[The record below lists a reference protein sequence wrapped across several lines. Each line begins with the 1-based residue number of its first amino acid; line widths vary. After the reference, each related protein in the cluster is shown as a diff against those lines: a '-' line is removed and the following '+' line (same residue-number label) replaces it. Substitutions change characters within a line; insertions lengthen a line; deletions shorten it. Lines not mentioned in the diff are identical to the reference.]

1 MCAGVHSQGEL
12 QSTALSRFVR
22 FDRVCEVLVGGV
34 MKSGVSQNEAEECGC
49 VVFGVIIGSYVASY
63 TGKVCLV
70 YILGSDW
77 ESNVANISSIFRSR
91 CAEAGGAM
99 RAKPARRRRST
110 AT

>member
-1 MCAGVHSQGEL
+1 MNCRIDGEL
-12 QSTALSRFVR
+12 RIT
-22 FDRVCEVLVGGV
+22 
-34 MKSGVSQNEAEECGC
+34 GVSG
-49 VVFGVIIGSYVASY
+49 
-63 TGKVCLV
+63 CLV
-70 YILGSDW
+70 CDMGSDW